1 MAGCPSG
8 SRESSAKG
16 MSASSNLVPASLFF
30 YGVIVLPPVLVT
42 WIPGWDPGFEGIF
55 IFINKYELVFLIFN
69 WVLFSRKR

>member
-1 MAGCPSG
+1 
-8 SRESSAKG
+8 
-16 MSASSNLVPASLFF
+16 LFF